1 LLPKL
6 GTDWPIPL
14 GVARGSKAMAALRAD
29 GMMTI
34 FILRLTTAKT

>member
-1 LLPKL
+1 MS
-6 GTDWPIPL
+6 L
-14 GVARGSKAMAALRAD
+14 GVARGSKAMAALQSD

>member
-29 GMMTI
+29 AHDDDIYTQ
-34 FILRLTTAKT
+34 AYNS